1 MIFKKYIV
9 GLLFLFALI
18 LNLSCVQKKKFDGDT
33 ITNYPDIHM
42 IFRQY
47 LAPYQKEPY
56 TFKLTITE
64 NGKKDSTFLKAKE
77 VDWKKF
83 EKPFLQANL
92 FQEKLDGH
100 YVIDVLHDTLHGNM
114 TMLLSSLDPQAITS
128 KMSITATTLQNKIL
142 TLYAE
147 THDAGFITSTEYKL
161 LYVVGKTLQVQEI
174 SKTPFSGVKHTVSTL
189 SFLN

>member
-1 MIFKKYIV
+1 MFRKYILGLV
-9 GLLFLFALI
+9 FITTLLFTF
-18 LNLSCVQKKKFDGDT
+18 SCKQKKQYDGEK
-33 ITNYPDIHM
+33 ITNYPDINM

-56 TFKLTITE
+56 TFKLMITE
-64 NGKKDSTFLKAKE
+64 NGKKDSSFQKAKE
-77 VDWKKF
+77 VDWEKL
-83 EKPFLQANL
+83 EKPFHQANL

-100 YVIDVLHDTLHGNM
+100 YTIDVLHDTLHSKM
-114 TMLLSSLDPQAITS
+114 TMLLTSLNPQDITS
-128 KMSITATTLQNKIL
+128 TMSITATSLDNKIQ

-147 THDAGFITSTEYKL
+147 TRDAGFFTTTEYKL

-174 SKTPFSGVKHTVSTL
+174 TKTPFSGVQHKVSTL